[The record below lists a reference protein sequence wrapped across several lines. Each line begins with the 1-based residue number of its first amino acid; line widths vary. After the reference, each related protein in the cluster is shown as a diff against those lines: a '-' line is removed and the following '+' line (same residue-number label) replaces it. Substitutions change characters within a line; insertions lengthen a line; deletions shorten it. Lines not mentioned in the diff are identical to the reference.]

1 MTVFKTFFKIIKK
14 YKAMI
19 LLYTTLLIIFGGIN
33 LSTNNNG
40 TNFTTEKPD
49 ILIINKDKNI
59 GLTKNLTNYLKKHT
73 NVKKIETKEE
83 KINDALF
90 YRDVN
95 YIIYIKENYRKDI
108 LAGKNPKIDIKT
120 TKDYNASLAE
130 QILTRYLKIQNI
142 YTKNMKNEKEIIK
155 SINKSLENQTEI
167 EITSKINKTEA
178 EKMNLYFNFASYSLM
193 AVIIFIICFILSS
206 FKSIHKRIIV
216 SSMNYKKHNRIILK
230 ASLLYV
236 LVIWLLFSLLGI
248 ILLKDTIL
256 SVKGII
262 YILNALIFCLCSL
275 TIALVIS
282 SLTNNK
288 EAISGIVNV
297 VALGSAFLCGAFV
310 PSKWLPKNVLTL
322 AHILPSYWYIQSNEL
337 LKKIEIINFKTI
349 APILQNMTILLL
361 FSTLFII
368 INNKITK
375 QKQKIG

>member
-155 SINKSLENQTEI
+155 SINKSLENQ
-167 EITSKINKTEA
+167 
-178 EKMNLYFNFASYSLM
+178 
-193 AVIIFIICFILSS
+193 
-206 FKSIHKRIIV
+206 
-216 SSMNYKKHNRIILK
+216 
-230 ASLLYV
+230 
-236 LVIWLLFSLLGI
+236 
-248 ILLKDTIL
+248 
-256 SVKGII
+256 
-262 YILNALIFCLCSL
+262 
-275 TIALVIS
+275 
-282 SLTNNK
+282 
-288 EAISGIVNV
+288 
-297 VALGSAFLCGAFV
+297 
-310 PSKWLPKNVLTL
+310 
-322 AHILPSYWYIQSNEL
+322 
-337 LKKIEIINFKTI
+337 
-349 APILQNMTILLL
+349 
-361 FSTLFII
+361 
-368 INNKITK
+368 K
-375 QKQKIG
+375 QKK